1 MELTMIK
8 FKDAIKITKV
18 NKKIDLLNSL
28 VTRIIV
34 LLWMKDGKLGY
45 IVSNEG
51 KLLDIN
57 KILAIKDMPPQKN
70 PQDIQVSNGVV

>member
-1 MELTMIK
+1 
-8 FKDAIKITKV
+8 
-18 NKKIDLLNSL
+18 
-28 VTRIIV
+28 
-34 LLWMKDGKLGY
+34 MKDGKLGY

>member
-1 MELTMIK
+1 MELAMIK

-18 NKKIDLLNSL
+18 NKKIDLPNSL